1 VPDVLSGGDIA
12 EPPPL
17 WRLRAAI
24 SPLPSRAELAKRL
37 DAVPD
42 ERVVQL
48 LRRALQGVPLGHG
61 ALAAALGRLRAEQG
75 TARLDS
81 ARFALVRL
89 CLNDLARHTGAVKM
103 PETFDPSLQDA
114 AYLCGSLLALY
125 ESLQYQAHGQ
135 TVNVTVVDRYW
146 SLASTNPNLAF
157 RNLRELSLGHLRK
170 LRRDRPGAA
179 VAVDRELTALHARL
193 DALGGFPGLL
203 GVEAQGRFALGYYH
217 QKAEIQR
224 RIAEHR
230 AADQGTARGDAV
242 VTA

>member
-1 VPDVLSGGDIA
+1 
-12 EPPPL
+12 
-17 WRLRAAI
+17 
-24 SPLPSRAELAKRL
+24 
-37 DAVPD
+37 
-42 ERVVQL
+42 
-48 LRRALQGVPLGHG
+48 
-61 ALAAALGRLRAEQG
+61 
-75 TARLDS
+75 
-81 ARFALVRL
+81 
-89 CLNDLARHTGAVKM
+89 M

-135 TVNVTVVDRYW
+135 AVNVTVVDRYW
-146 SLASTNPNLAF
+146 ALASSNPNLAF
-157 RNLRELSLGHLRK
+157 RNLRELSFGHLRK

-179 VAVDRELTALHARL
+179 VAVDREITALHARL

-230 AADQGTARGDAV
+230 AERESTAREAV
-242 VTA
+242 VVPA